1 MRLAASTTA
10 APITTALSAKAT
22 MMVKKITPFAPC
34 GVTATCTVSQRPD
47 GDPLRVHKDPADTVA
62 FCIRRAI
69 SFPPVEES

>member
-1 MRLAASTTA
+1 
-10 APITTALSAKAT
+10 